1 MNEEN
6 NIEDLFRDKFK
17 NYSPPPPD
25 GLWDKIE
32 TKIGAENKKAG
43 FWIFSNFWGK
53 IFSSLF
59 IIAFISAF
67 SAAYFMSKPKVYSN
81 SKKESKIKENVS
93 ESSFNLTANEN
104 KIFQENKS
112 QK

>member
-17 NYSPPPPD
+17 NYSPPPPY

-43 FWIFSNFWGK
+43 FWIFSNF
-53 IFSSLF
+53 
-59 IIAFISAF
+59 
-67 SAAYFMSKPKVYSN
+67 
-81 SKKESKIKENVS
+81 
-93 ESSFNLTANEN
+93 
-104 KIFQENKS
+104 
-112 QK
+112 